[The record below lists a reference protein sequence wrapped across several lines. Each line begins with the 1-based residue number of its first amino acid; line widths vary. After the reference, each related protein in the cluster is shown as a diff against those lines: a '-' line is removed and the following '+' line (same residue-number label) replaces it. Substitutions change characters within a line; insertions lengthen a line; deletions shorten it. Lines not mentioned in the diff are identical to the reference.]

1 MIGVKFCHLSGKE
14 DRLMLCSL
22 STKLGSADLEA
33 ICALEK
39 ELGTPLLAFSCRS
52 ELKPAEV
59 TGDQLSRIKAL
70 EGKLGLSLVAVR
82 G

>member
-1 MIGVKFCHLSGKE
+1 
-14 DRLMLCSL
+14 MLCSL
-22 STKLGSADLEA
+22 STKLGSKDLEA
-33 ICALEK
+33 ISALEK
-39 ELGTPLLAFSCRS
+39 ELGTPLLAFTCRS

-59 TGDQLSRIKAL
+59 SGDQLAKIKAL

>member
-1 MIGVKFCHLSGKE
+1 
-14 DRLMLCSL
+14 MLCSL
-22 STKLGSADLEA
+22 STKLASKDLEA
-33 ICALEK
+33 ISALEK

-59 TGDQLSRIKAL
+59 SGDQLAKIKAL

>member
-1 MIGVKFCHLSGKE
+1 
-14 DRLMLCSL
+14 MLCSL
-22 STKLGSADLEA
+22 STKLGSEDLMA
-33 ICALEK
+33 INALEK

-52 ELKPAEV
+52 DLKPADV
-59 TGDQLSRIKAL
+59 SGDQLAKIKAL